1 MANFKKIYASKIY
14 TSATAPANPSAGS
27 FWYDSTNDL
36 VKRYNGSTWVQ
47 IDITKY
53 NVVYNDQTVTL
64 ATALNTIKTN
74 IGTLGTELGELQ
86 TVVGDAESGLVKGV
100 ADNASAITALGGR
113 MDTAEGGITA
123 LEGRMDTAEGYIE
136 EFESGKVDKTTTV
149 NGKALSG
156 NITLGADDIDVSA
169 AIGDIAAQGDS
180 VEKVLGAVN
189 TALGTKL
196 TAASNLSDVADVAT
210 ARTNLDVYSKSETAT
225 QISTAITNVTS
236 TVIPAEGAVDTKLA
250 SEKAVADAVASVK
263 TSLTS
268 ALEYKGTKDTYEEL
282 PAEGNSVGDVWNVVA
297 AHGDFPAGTNY
308 AWDGTSWDALGGSVD
323 LSPYQTSAITVGE
336 ESTTVVA
343 AITANKNAIDT
354 HVANSEN
361 PHGVTKA
368 QVGLGNVD
376 NTSDADKPVSTAQQ
390 AALNLKQN
398 SAISVEG
405 ITATTVEG
413 ALAELDSAI
422 DGVVGSLDNYVE
434 KSSISTAIPSSG
446 AVDTKVA
453 SEKAVADGLATKADD
468 SAVVHNTGN
477 ETIAGNKT
485 FSGDITFDGSQVT
498 FGTNVVQV
506 DNHLETNTI
515 KVSNEF
521 EIKEGANIYFASG
534 PGYIDGVDYNSLSTS
549 GNKVPNSALV
559 ASELDKKANADA
571 SNVAT
576 NKAAWKTALGFVE
589 AADVS
594 IAVQTLTQNGTI
606 TLVAGKHYR
615 FEGTTGVNE
624 IEVNFAGSEIYFEL
638 MSGAEI
644 VSVADTLVATV
655 SETCKVITW

>member
-1 MANFKKIYASKIY
+1 MANIKKIYASKIY

-64 ATALNTIKTN
+64 ANALNTIKTN
-74 IGTLGTELGELQ
+74 ISTLGTELGELQ
-86 TVVGDAESGLVKGV
+86 IAVGDSESGLVKGV
-100 ADNASAITALGGR
+100 ADNASAISALGGR
-113 MDTAEGGITA
+113 MDTAEGDIDA
-123 LEGRMDTAEGYIE
+123 L
-136 EFESGKVDKTTTV
+136 ESGKVDKTTTV
-149 NGKALSG
+149 NDKALSG
-156 NITLGADDIDVSA
+156 NITLGAGDIDVSA

-196 TAASNLSDVADVAT
+196 AAASNLSDVADVAT

-236 TVIPAEGAVDTKLA
+236 TEIPAEGAVDTKLA
-250 SEKAVADAVASVK
+250 SEKAVADAVASIK

-297 AHGDFPAGTNY
+297 ANGNIPAGTNY
-308 AWDGTSWDALGGSVD
+308 AWNGTSWDALGGSID

-354 HVANSEN
+354 HVANVEN
-361 PHGVTKA
+361 PHSVTKA

-390 AALNLKQN
+390 AALDLKQN
-398 SAISVEG
+398 SAISIEG
-405 ITATTVEG
+405 IAATTVEG

-422 DGVVGSLDNYVE
+422 DGVSGSLGDYVE
-434 KSSISTAIPSSG
+434 KSSISTAIPTSG

-453 SEKAVADGLATKADD
+453 SEKAVADGLATKAGL
-468 SAVVHNTGN
+468 SADNTFTGSN
-477 ETIAGNKT
+477 T
-485 FSGDITFDGSQVT
+485 FNSNAIFGDNGQVLISSNGVY
-498 FGTNVVQV
+498 FSNSNVG
-506 DNHLETNTI
+506 LAFEGGNTI
-515 KVSNEF
+515 NGLDTS
-521 EIKEGANIYFASG
+521 EGT
-534 PGYIDGVDYNSLSTS
+534 LSDS
-549 GNKVPNSALV
+549 DNKVASSKLV
-559 ASELDKKANADA
+559 ASELAKKANVDA

-576 NKAAWKTALGFVE
+576 SKAAWKTALGFVE
-589 AADVS
+589 AADIGVT
-594 IAVQTLTQNGTI
+594 AQTLAQNGTI

-624 IEVNFAGSEIYFEL
+624 IEVNIAGSEIYFEL

>member
-1 MANFKKIYASKIY
+1 MVNIKKIYASKMY

-64 ATALNTIKTN
+64 TAALNTIKTN
-74 IGTLGTELGELQ
+74 ISTLGTELGELQ
-86 TVVGDAESGLVKGV
+86 IVVGDSESGLVKGV
-100 ADNASAITALGGR
+100 ADNASAIS
-113 MDTAEGGITA
+113 A
-123 LEGRMDTAEGYIE
+123 LEGRMGTAEGDIDTL
-136 EFESGKVDKTTTV
+136 ESGKVDKTTTV
-149 NGKALSG
+149 NDKALSG
-156 NITLGADDIDVSA
+156 NITLGAGDIDVSA

-196 TAASNLSDVADVAT
+196 AAASNLSDVADVAT

-236 TVIPAEGAVDTKLA
+236 TEIPAEGAVNTKLA
-250 SEKAVADAVASVK
+250 SEKAVADAVASIK

-268 ALEYKGTKDTYEEL
+268 ALEYKGTKNTYEEL
-282 PAEGNSVGDVWNVVA
+282 PAEGNTVGDVWNVVA
-297 AHGDFPAGTNY
+297 AHGDLPAGTNY
-308 AWDGTSWDALGGSVD
+308 AWDGTSWDALGGSID

-343 AITANKNAIDT
+343 AITANKNAIDA
-354 HVANSEN
+354 HVANVEN

-376 NTSDADKPVSTAQQ
+376 NTSDANKPVSTAQQ
-390 AALNLKQN
+390 AALDLKQN

-422 DGVVGSLDNYVE
+422 DGVAGSLGDYVE

-453 SEKAVADGLATKADD
+453 SEKAVADGLATKAGLSADNTFTGNNTFNAPGNGTNTFNSITVTSDGTDGLKLEYNGIYLNQFSDD
-468 SAVVHNTGN
+468 SL
-477 ETIAGNKT
+477 ISYK
-485 FSGDITFDGSQVT
+485 
-498 FGTNVVQV
+498 
-506 DNHLETNTI
+506 DNLYDDERGGQLSD
-515 KVSNEF
+515 SNDA
-521 EIKEGANIYFASG
+521 IPSSK
-534 PGYIDGVDYNSLSTS
+534 
-549 GNKVPNSALV
+549 LV
-559 ASELDKKANADA
+559 AAHLATKANADA

-576 NKAAWKTALGFVE
+576 SKAAWKTALGFVE
-589 AADVS
+589 AADIGVT
-594 IAVQTLTQNGTI
+594 AQTLAQNGTI

-655 SETCKVITW
+655 SEACKVITW